1 MRNCSKGLSRKIWKK
16 AWRKAY
22 VGEYVGE
29 YVDEMEI
36 SNSSKKLV
44 CCEVND
50 AGTKPNSAAW
60 RPAPHA
66 LPAFPH

>member
-1 MRNCSKGLSRKIWKK
+1 LSRKIRRKAWKK
-16 AWRKAY
+16 GYVGKY

>member
-1 MRNCSKGLSRKIWKK
+1 VRNCSKGLSRKIWKK

-44 CCEVND
+44 CCEVNEC
-50 AGTKPNSAAW
+50 G
-60 RPAPHA
+60 H
-66 LPAFPH
+66 